1 MIDIKR
7 NTVLEADFL
16 YLGQIYYSVD
26 EYEEINVKAQ
36 TFIMT
41 DTIKRKTF

>member
-1 MIDIKR
+1 
-7 NTVLEADFL
+7 
-16 YLGQIYYSVD
+16 VD

-41 DTIKRKTF
+41 DTIKRKTFWSESVFFFIQTFSSRWMDS